1 VAAAAW
7 AGWGGPSGSAQN
19 KRIGFL
25 FFSEIIFNAKT
36 NPRKSRICLQSAKNA
51 QKISKNSGKFP
62 KTPWD
67 MSNPNKV
74 FEAHEKDFKA
84 L

>member
-1 VAAAAW
+1 V
-7 AGWGGPSGSAQN
+7 
-19 KRIGFL
+19 
-25 FFSEIIFNAKT
+25 KT